1 MIVGIGVSLGGA
13 LTSGVG
19 VAVASTAGVA
29 VASGAAGTSVTSA
42 AGAAVGSVAG
52 VSVGAAA
59 GASVGCSAGASVGS
73 SAGASVGCSAGA
85 SVGPELV
92 PQQEFPALAEVL
104 PVSQQPV
111 PLPLLLR
118 MFLLRFQ
125 TESVL
130 PSRPQRRYRLLP
142 EQSDWT
148 AGIS

>member
-1 MIVGIGVSLGGA
+1 MAARLVLPLAA
-13 LTSGVG
+13 LL
-19 VAVASTAGVA
+19 ALLL
-29 VASGAAGTSVTSA
+29 AARQVLPLA
-42 AGAAVGSVAG
+42 
-52 VSVGAAA
+52 
-59 GASVGCSAGASVGS
+59 
-73 SAGASVGCSAGA
+73 
-85 SVGPELV
+85 PELV

-111 PLPLLLR
+111 PLPLLR